1 MQGELA
7 VELEEDL
14 RELLVLEESEQ
25 HWEDLG
31 EGEVGWFEA
40 AMFCS
45 APLCCHV
52 VSPTHT
58 TLLLSVWKP

>member
-14 RELLVLEESEQ
+14 RELLVLKEAEK

-31 EGEVGWFEA
+31 EGEVG
-40 AMFCS
+40 
-45 APLCCHV
+45 
-52 VSPTHT
+52 
-58 TLLLSVWKP
+58 